1 MLSKSERR
9 VALVDGL
16 FARRSYSSEFIHP
29 DVPKIWKS
37 RTSYADS
44 IKPLRVPLRT
54 RKPLPGRNSYV
65 DPRNV
70 ARGLGL
76 IDADSNSSA
85 VCACTRGPST
95 QIGPINESVV
105 TRNIGYRTLPRQI
118 GERLEVWRQLITG
131 SRPCRRRS
139 SCQRT

>member
-44 IKPLRVPLRT
+44 IKPLSVPLRT
-54 RKPLPGRNSYV
+54 RRPLPGRNSYV

-85 VCACTRGPST
+85 VVPARVG
-95 QIGPINESVV
+95 
-105 TRNIGYRTLPRQI
+105 RA
-118 GERLEVWRQLITG
+118 
-131 SRPCRRRS
+131 RRS
-139 SCQRT
+139 GRLTRAW